1 MTARKKRA
9 VEIAGREAELA
20 RQRSEFDR
28 QRAAAFKEGRKL
40 PATEAERQVQAELR
54 ALEKERKALLE
65 QIGQRQAALRLRQG
79 ELSRA
84 RAAAVARRGK
94 KALPPV
100 TKAERK
106 LRSEMA
112 VLDSERAWLDGTVQR
127 DRDMAATLDAIY
139 ESCHDPLTYGKDDW

>member
-1 MTARKKRA
+1 MGMSSTTAPAMTARKKRA
-9 VEIAGREAELA
+9 VEIAEREAELV

-28 QRAAAFKEGRKL
+28 QRTAAFKEGRKL
-40 PATEAERQVQAELR
+40 PAAEAERQIRAELR
-54 ALEKERKALLE
+54 ALEKERKALWE
-65 QIGQRQAALRLRQG
+65 QIGQRQAALRLRQS

-84 RAAAVARRGK
+84 RPAATARRGK
-94 KALPPV
+94 KALPPA

-127 DRDMAATLDAIY
+127 DRDMAATLD
-139 ESCHDPLTYGKDDW
+139 GGV